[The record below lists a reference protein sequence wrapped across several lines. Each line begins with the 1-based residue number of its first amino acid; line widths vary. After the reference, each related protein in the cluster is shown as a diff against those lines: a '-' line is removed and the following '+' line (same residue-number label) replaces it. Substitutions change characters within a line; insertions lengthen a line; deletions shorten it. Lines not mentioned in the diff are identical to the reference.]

1 MFVMSRQVGEAIM
14 IGDGVEIVV
23 TKMRAKRVALLVK
36 LLAVG
41 GRFTF
46 EDVFD
51 VQLNEGDEPI
61 RLPGN
66 VTCEIV
72 QVGGEK
78 ARIGICAPEST
89 SIHRREVYD
98 AIKRE
103 NRRDRGNF

>member
-1 MFVMSRQVGEAIM
+1 MLVISRQAGESIM
-14 IGDGVEIVV
+14 MGDDVEIAVQ
-23 TKMRAKRVALLVK
+23 KIRAKRVGLLVK

-51 VQLNEGDEPI
+51 VQLNEGDERI
-61 RLPGN
+61 RLPGD

-72 QVGGEK
+72 QVSGEK
-78 ARIGICAPEST
+78 ARIGICAPKTT

-98 AIKRE
+98 VIRRE
-103 NRRDRGNF
+103 NRRDRGTF